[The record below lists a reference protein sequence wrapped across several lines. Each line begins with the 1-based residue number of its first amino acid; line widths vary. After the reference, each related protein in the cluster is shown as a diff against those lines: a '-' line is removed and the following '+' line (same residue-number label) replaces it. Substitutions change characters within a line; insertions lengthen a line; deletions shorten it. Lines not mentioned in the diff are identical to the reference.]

1 MTNNTN
7 SPSIKA
13 EIVSAPAIS
22 NMTVTTVG
30 RNMFSLN
37 LNVVLVVRFPDT
49 GEGTEQSELLVST
62 AVQPISHDTRI
73 SSSELM
79 YANGEKPEPG
89 GEAAAFND
97 FVRSHSYPPPSRQV
111 LSEWVQSQP
120 GAAT

>member
-1 MTNNTN
+1 MTYTN

-22 NMTVTTVG
+22 NMSVTSVG

-37 LNVVLVVRFPDT
+37 LNVILVVRFPGIGGDA
-49 GEGTEQSELLVST
+49 EQNELLVST
-62 AVQPISHDTRI
+62 ALQHISNDTPT

-89 GEAAAFND
+89 GETSAFND
-97 FVRSHSYPPPSRQV
+97 FVRIHSYPPPSRQV
-111 LSEWVQSQP
+111 LSEWVQSQQ
-120 GAAT
+120 

>member
-1 MTNNTN
+1 MTNTS

-22 NMTVTTVG
+22 NLTVTPVG

-37 LNVVLVVRFPDT
+37 LNVVLVVRFPGV
-49 GEGTEQSELLVST
+49 GEGAEQNELLVST
-62 AVQPISHDTRI
+62 ALQRVSNDTPV

-89 GEAAAFND
+89 GETSAFND
-97 FVRSHSYPPPSRQV
+97 FVRVHSYPPRSRQM
-111 LSEWVQSQP
+111 LSDWVQSQQ
-120 GAAT
+120 